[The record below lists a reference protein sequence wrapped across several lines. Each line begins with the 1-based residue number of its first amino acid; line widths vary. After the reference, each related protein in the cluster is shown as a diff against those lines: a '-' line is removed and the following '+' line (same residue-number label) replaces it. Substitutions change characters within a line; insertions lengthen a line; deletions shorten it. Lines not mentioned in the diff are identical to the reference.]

1 MKNKSIII
9 LTIFITL
16 GLISCNDSIINDP
29 AKIVFPVKNVSY
41 QNHMQPFM
49 VLTCAYQGCHSDETM
64 AGGRSMTNY
73 IALFETMNM
82 GLVIQGNPDASVL
95 VQMLEGK
102 LPHNPYVYWTVNDN
116 HKTGIRQWILEGAMN
131 N

>member
-1 MKNKSIII
+1 MKNKTIII
-9 LTIFITL
+9 LTILIAM
-16 GLISCNDSIINDP
+16 GLASCNDSIINDP
-29 AKIVFPVKNVSY
+29 DQIVFPAKNVSY
-41 QNHMQPFM
+41 QNHIQPFM

-95 VQMLEGK
+95 IQMLEGK
-102 LPHNPYVYWTVNDN
+102 LPHNPYVYWKVNDN

>member
-1 MKNKSIII
+1 MDLRYFRSVFI
-9 LTIFITL
+9 LSL
-16 GLISCNDSIINDP
+16 ASCNDNIISDP
-29 AKIVFPVKNVSY
+29 AQIVFPAKNVSY
-41 QNHMQPFM
+41 QNHIQPFM

-73 IALFETMNM
+73 IALSETMNM
-82 GLVIQGNPDASVL
+82 GLVIPGNPDGSVL

-102 LPHNPYVYWTVNDN
+102 LPHNPYVYWIVNDN
-116 HKTGIRQWILEGAMN
+116 HKAGIRQWILEGALN